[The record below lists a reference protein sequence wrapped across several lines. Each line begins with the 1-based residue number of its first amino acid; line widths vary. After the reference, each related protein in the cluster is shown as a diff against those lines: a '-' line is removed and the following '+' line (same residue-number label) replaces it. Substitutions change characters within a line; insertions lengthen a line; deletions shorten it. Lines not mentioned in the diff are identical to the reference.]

1 MKAVTQPA
9 VAVVEADAEE
19 GGHHR
24 VAHGGVDEED
34 DEEGEILPP
43 LAHLRDGVCAE
54 LPPRAPLRPRGDE
67 HEQRDDDRGPDGGD
81 EQLLVEVVRDKAG
94 EGGDGEEVELEHA

>member
-67 HEQRDDDRGPDGGD
+67 HEQRDEPEDFEP
-81 EQLLVEVVRDKAG
+81 VWAG
-94 EGGDGEEVELEHA
+94 REGLRCLTAALW